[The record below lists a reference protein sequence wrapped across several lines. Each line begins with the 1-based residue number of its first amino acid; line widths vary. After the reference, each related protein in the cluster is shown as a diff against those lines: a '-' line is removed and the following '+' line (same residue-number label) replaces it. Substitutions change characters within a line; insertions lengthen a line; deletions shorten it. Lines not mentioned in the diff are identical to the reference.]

1 MNRSEKS
8 VVRKTLFAAAFSL
21 PMAFASVALAQPAVG
36 EVPVP
41 VADAQPTGAVD
52 EAKLNELV
60 DRRVAKLLEE
70 RAAKSAAQ
78 DAAKA
83 AAEKDSKPLEGNGTG
98 ETGGN
103 GVVDIRLNF
112 TCGHEN
118 VLVQPGETIPSI
130 PGFRCGVPKSPA
142 ILFFDNYD
150 TRFNGFEN
158 LDHQVMYKQIRKGH
172 IEAEGALVLRTQ
184 IAQDQPYFDDGGSYL
199 TVAWWQDAKQK
210 SGKRIRFTGFPNS
223 SDRFRLGYSY
233 RLSWGGNEDFQ
244 RGRQK
249 PPGFKVQY
257 DDDKAYAFVGVKTS
271 LYLDPD
277 TKEELATSAVL
288 AGAGVD
294 ITDMA
299 RIEINGGYFARGNN
313 ELQDVTRESVQLFG
327 ASAQLS
333 LHKGMPVQ
341 SSIDY
346 RLYKFDA
353 DRAIQFFQRA
363 KYPGGLSWLLMTEAT
378 LLGQTL
384 KDPEKTGSTTIQFA
398 TAGDV
403 NIRVMLNRIRLRFD
417 AQYRSLE
424 YVLHSV
430 PSLPTYSA
438 FPKEYT
444 PGGDIFAAA
453 GIDKNWNDSVTVG
466 VQAGVERPAIL
477 TTPASIPGGSTST
490 PGRTTAV
497 IRSIDR
503 ITVLPV
509 GESAV
514 PMFALKLTG
523 QIDFNKY
530 FAVVGN
536 AFFTYDG
543 NQTRLKRDN
552 NEGLFSYEFGNFNQF
567 GFNVTL
573 QARI

>member
-1 MNRSEKS
+1 MNRSENS
-8 VVRKTLFAAAFSL
+8 IVRKTLFAAAFAMPL
-21 PMAFASVALAQPAVG
+21 AFASVALAQPAVG
-36 EVPVP
+36 DAPMPVNEP
-41 VADAQPTGAVD
+41 QPTATVD
-52 EAKLNELV
+52 EARLNELV

-70 RAAKSAAQ
+70 RAAKDAAQ
-78 DAAKA
+78 AEAKA
-83 AAEKDSKPLEGNGTG
+83 AAEKDSKPVEATNTDEAGGNGT
-98 ETGGN
+98 
-103 GVVDIRLNF
+103 VDVRLNF

-118 VLVQPGETIPSI
+118 VLVKPGETIPSVA
-130 PGFRCGVPKSPA
+130 GFRCGVPKSSA
-142 ILFFDNYD
+142 LLFFDNYD
-150 TRFNGFEN
+150 TRFSGFEN
-158 LDHQVMYKQIRKGH
+158 LDHQVMYKQVRRGH
-172 IEAEGALVLRTQ
+172 IQAEGALILRT
-184 IAQDQPYFDDGGSYL
+184 IIGQDQPYFDDGGSYL
-199 TVAWWQDAKQK
+199 SVAWWQDAKQK

-244 RGRQK
+244 RGKQK

-257 DDDKAYAFVGVKTS
+257 DDDKMYAFVGAKTS
-271 LYLDPD
+271 LYLDPE

-294 ITDMA
+294 VSDMV
-299 RIEINGGYFARGNN
+299 RVELNGGYFARGNN
-313 ELQDVTRESVQLFG
+313 ELQDVTREKVQLFG
-327 ASAQLS
+327 ASAQVS

-346 RLYKFDA
+346 KLYKFDA
-353 DRAIQFFQRA
+353 DRAIQFFQRV

-384 KDPEKTGSTTIQFA
+384 KDPEKTGSTTIQYA

-403 NIRVMLNRIRLRFD
+403 NARVMLNRIRLRFD

-444 PGGDIFAAA
+444 SGGDIFAAA
-453 GIDKNWNDSVTVG
+453 GIDKNWNDSFTLG
-466 VQAGVERPAIL
+466 LQAGVERPAIL
-477 TTPASIPGGSTST
+477 TTPAGIPGGSTAI
-490 PGRTTAV
+490 PGKTTAV

-509 GESAV
+509 GKSAV
-514 PMFALKLTG
+514 PMFALKLAG
-523 QIDFNKY
+523 QLDFAKY

-536 AFFTYDG
+536 AFFSYDG
-543 NQTRLKRDN
+543 NQTRLKRDD